1 MSGRDFDM
9 HYRKYNDDLID
20 HDRPPLPN
28 AFVTTHTRQTNF
40 EGESVYNR
48 IMAKKT
54 SKSAAAAAPPKA
66 SNVDIDIDDIF
77 SGKPLKPSAQASSS
91 SVKTQSGETTS
102 TSSNKK
108 KNKKRKAL
116 EGDVDQE
123 VESGNVKGVVQTTEG
138 QGKRKADTFTE
149 VPKSKKSKTKGS
161 KASKSHDDYE
171 EGDED
176 EDESVSQVVEVS
188 DPSAVSRTKVKAAL
202 QPPRGRREVDADEEM
217 FRDSRGDGPST

>member
-1 MSGRDFDM
+1 M
-9 HYRKYNDDLID
+9 Y
-20 HDRPPLPN
+20 
-28 AFVTTHTRQTNF
+28 T
-40 EGESVYNR
+40 R

-149 VPKSKKSKTKGS
+149 VPKSKKSKTKTS
-161 KASKSHDDYE
+161 KVSKSHDDLE
-171 EGDED
+171 EGYEHED
-176 EDESVSQVVEVS
+176 EDEPVSQVVEVV